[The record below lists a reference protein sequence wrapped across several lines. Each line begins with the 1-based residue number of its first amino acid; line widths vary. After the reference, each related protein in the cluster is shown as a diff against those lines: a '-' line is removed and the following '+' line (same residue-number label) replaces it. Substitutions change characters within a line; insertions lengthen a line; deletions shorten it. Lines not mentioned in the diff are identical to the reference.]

1 MGFRQMSVGRPS
13 LILANCFTL
22 PGKTLYS
29 LRFSYYKDPIMNV
42 DKARKRIA
50 KQVKKGFNGYPQVSL
65 EYFGKTPDSATE
77 VVISFTLKEDAEPQE
92 QKFVSENDVRED
104 ETIQSMLVKIIDR
117 ANANTVTEID
127 GVSVINLK

>member
-1 MGFRQMSVGRPS
+1 
-13 LILANCFTL
+13 
-22 PGKTLYS
+22 
-29 LRFSYYKDPIMNV
+29 MNV